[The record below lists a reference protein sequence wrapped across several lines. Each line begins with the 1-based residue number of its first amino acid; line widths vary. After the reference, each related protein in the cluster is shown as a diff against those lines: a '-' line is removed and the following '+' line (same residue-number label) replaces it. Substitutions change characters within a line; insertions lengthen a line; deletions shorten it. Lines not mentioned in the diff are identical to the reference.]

1 MKTKNAIMFL
11 FVSSLLF
18 ISCSEDVTSPKD
30 EETNGGI
37 GTLEFRMTVWNAEH
51 SGGLKNIY
59 SQTQADTHTVDI
71 INTRHLI
78 PKIEIST
85 DEVKSGVSP
94 ADINWT
100 VMYESSEEM
109 LATDREITI
118 ELPVGKYVSFKLTQ
132 RNLMYW
138 VCNFEGRIFEFPS
151 FNDSELDPNAQLI
164 NYFGETGLHEIEG
177 GVFVLKYERERL
189 GSFEIKPNAK
199 TKVTMRMNLIT
210 LDWIDNDGSGDWSDG
225 DELTNWRTP
234 EGITTMTDL
243 IVEYE

>member
-1 MKTKNAIMFL
+1 MITKNAFIC
-11 FVSSLLF
+11 LLVF
-18 ISCSEDVTSPKD
+18 ALILISCSEDVTSPKD
-30 EETNGGI
+30 EETNGDI

-51 SGGLKNIY
+51 PGGLKNIY
-59 SQTQADTHTVDI
+59 SKTQADTHTVDI

-85 DEVKSGVSP
+85 DEVKEGVSP
-94 ADINWT
+94 NDINWT
-100 VMYESSEEM
+100 VMYESNVEM
-109 LATDREITI
+109 LATDRGITI

-138 VCNFEGRIFEFPS
+138 VCNFEGDIFEFPS
-151 FNDSELDPNAQLI
+151 FNNSDIGPDDLLV

-189 GSFEIKPNAK
+189 GSFEIKPSKK

-234 EGITTMTDL
+234 EGVTTMTDL

>member
-1 MKTKNAIMFL
+1 MISKNTLMC
-11 FVSSLLF
+11 LLVF
-18 ISCSEDVTSPKD
+18 ALIITSCSEDVTSPKD
-30 EETNGGI
+30 NGTNGDK
-37 GTLEFRMTVWNAEH
+37 GTLEFRTTVWNAEFPD
-51 SGGLKNIY
+51 GLKNIY
-59 SQTQADTHTVDI
+59 SHTQTDTNTVDI
-71 INTRHLI
+71 INIKHLI

-85 DEVKSGVSP
+85 DEVKGGVSP
-94 ADINWT
+94 GDINWT

-138 VCNFEGRIFEFPS
+138 VCNFEDRIFEFPS